1 LSDIQVVCMGVITV
15 DTIAL
20 VDQYPQE
27 DERVVAQQI
36 SRAGGGPAAV
46 AAVALSRLGI
56 RSAIVGTIGDDADG
70 KEVLRIFEK
79 EGVDTSGVSI
89 GNTATAGSGNTATA
103 GSVIV
108 ASKKNSARA
117 ISTRQPVTQSP
128 LNESAKKMIS
138 AAEWL
143 HVDHVGVTRFNAAG
157 ITRGTGPQISFD
169 AGYGV
174 ENFDPSLVD
183 LFVPTDRQMSLRYPG
198 VSLSVALEN
207 DSTKSGNT
215 VVATQGSA
223 GSSGYSP
230 ETGLVSASGFKV
242 EVTSTLGAGD
252 VFHGALIAQI
262 IQGFELSQA
271 LRRAN
276 AVAALSCRG
285 LDGQSMIP
293 TTAELNAFLEANK

>member
-1 LSDIQVVCMGVITV
+1 MGVITI

-20 VDQYPQE
+20 VEKYPGE
-27 DERVVAQQI
+27 DERVLAEQI

-56 RSAIVGTIGDDADG
+56 KSAIVGTIGDDADG
-70 KEVLRIFEK
+70 REVLRIFAQ
-79 EGVDTSGVSI
+79 EGVDTSGISI
-89 GNTATAGSGNTATA
+89 GSSPTA

-108 ASKKNSARA
+108 ASKEHSARA
-117 ISTRQPVTQSP
+117 ISTRQPVIQAP
-128 LNESAKKMIS
+128 INEAVKKLI
-138 AAEWL
+138 AGAQWV
-143 HVDHVGVTRFNAAG
+143 HVDHVGIKRLDEAG
-157 ITRGTGPQISFD
+157 ITRGKGPQISFD

-174 ENFDPSLVD
+174 ESFDPIVVD
-183 LFVPTDRQMSLRYPG
+183 LFVPTDRQMALRYPG
-198 VSLSVALEN
+198 IDLAVALEN
-207 DSTKSGNT
+207 DSLKAGNT

-223 GSSGYSP
+223 GSAGFSP
-230 ETGLVSASGFKV
+230 ETGLVTAPGFKV

-252 VFHGALIAQI
+252 VFHGALVAQL
-262 IQGFELSQA
+262 IQGHSLQEA

-293 TTAELNAFLEANK
+293 TTTELDAYLEAH

>member
-1 LSDIQVVCMGVITV
+1 MGVITV

-27 DERVVAQQI
+27 DERVVAKEI
-36 SRAGGGPAAV
+36 IRAGGGPAAV

-89 GNTATAGSGNTATA
+89 GNTATS

-117 ISTRQPVTQSP
+117 ISTRQPVAQAP

-138 AAEWL
+138 ASEWL
-143 HVDHVGVTRFNAAG
+143 HVDHVGLARLNEAG
-157 ITRGTGPQISFD
+157 ITRGKGPQISFD

-174 ENFDPSLVD
+174 EDFDPSLVD

-207 DSTKSGNT
+207 DSTKAGNT

-242 EVTSTLGAGD
+242 EVTSSLGAGD

-262 IQGFELSQA
+262 IQGFELSEA

>member
-1 LSDIQVVCMGVITV
+1 LSSIQAVCVGVITI

-20 VDQYPQE
+20 VEKYPSA
-27 DERVVAQQI
+27 DDRVLAEEI

-46 AAVALSRLGI
+46 AAVALSRLGVK
-56 RSAIVGTIGDDADG
+56 SAVVGTIGDDADG

-89 GNTATAGSGNTATA
+89 GTTPTA

-108 ASKKNSARA
+108 ASKEHSARA
-117 ISTRQPVTQSP
+117 ISTRQPVTQAP
-128 LNESAKKMIS
+128 LNAAAKRLI
-138 AAEWL
+138 ADAEWL
-143 HVDHVGVTRFNAAG
+143 HVDHVGVKRLDEADVS
-157 ITRGTGPQISFD
+157 RGKGPKISFD

-174 ENFDPSLVD
+174 ENFDPIVVD
-183 LFVPTDRQMSLRYPG
+183 LFVPTDRQMALRYPG
-198 VSLSVALEN
+198 VDLAVALEN
-207 DSTKSGNT
+207 DAMKAGNT

-223 GSSGYSP
+223 GSAGFSP
-230 ETGLVSASGFKV
+230 ETGLVTAPGFKV

-252 VFHGALIAQI
+252 VFHGALVAQL
-262 IQGFELSQA
+262 IQGHQLQEA
-271 LRRAN
+271 MRRAN

-293 TTAELNAFLEANK
+293 TTPELDTYLETHK

>member
-1 LSDIQVVCMGVITV
+1 MCVGVITV

-79 EGVDTSGVSI
+79 EGVDTSGISI
-89 GNTATAGSGNTATA
+89 GNTATA

-128 LNESAKKMIS
+128 LNESAKKMLS
-138 AAEWL
+138 AATWI
-143 HVDHVGVTRFNAAG
+143 HVDHVGVTRLNEAG
-157 ITRGTGPQISFD
+157 ITRGKGPQISFD

-174 ENFDPSLVD
+174 EDFDPSLVD
-183 LFVPTDRQMSLRYPG
+183 LFVPTDRQMALRYPG

-207 DSTKSGNT
+207 DSTKAGNT

-252 VFHGALIAQI
+252 VFHGAFIAQI

>member
-1 LSDIQVVCMGVITV
+1 MGVITV

-89 GNTATAGSGNTATA
+89 GNTATAGS
-103 GSVIV
+103 VIV

-143 HVDHVGVTRFNAAG
+143 HVDHVGVTRLNEAG
-157 ITRGTGPQISFD
+157 ITRGKGPQISFD

-174 ENFDPSLVD
+174 EDFDPSLVD
-183 LFVPTDRQMSLRYPG
+183 LFVPTDRQMALRYPG
-198 VSLSVALEN
+198 VALSVALEN

-223 GSSGYSP
+223 GSSGHSP

-293 TTAELNAFLEANK
+293 TTAELNAFLEVNK

>member
-1 LSDIQVVCMGVITV
+1 MGVITV

-89 GNTATAGSGNTATA
+89 GNTATAGS
-103 GSVIV
+103 VIV

-117 ISTRQPVTQSP
+117 ISTRQPVSQSP
-128 LNESAKKMIS
+128 LNESAKKLIS

-143 HVDHVGVTRFNAAG
+143 HVDHVGVTRLNEAG
-157 ITRGTGPQISFD
+157 ITRGKGPQISFD

-174 ENFDPSLVD
+174 EDFDPSLVD
-183 LFVPTDRQMSLRYPG
+183 LFVPTDRQMALRYPG
-198 VSLSVALEN
+198 VALSVALEN

-223 GSSGYSP
+223 GSSGHSP

-242 EVTSTLGAGD
+242 KVTSTLGAGD

-262 IQGFELSQA
+262 IQGFELSVA
-271 LRRAN
+271 LHRAN

-293 TTAELNAFLEANK
+293 TTAELNAFLEVNK